1 MLGSTMIFEI
11 EKEENKKGTTEDEEI
26 IIKVYLDLL
35 PLSVNMSTTPSSP
48 SSPSLSPSPPSSPSS
63 FPSYTVSFTPKE
75 LRNRIESLSTNLWEI
90 KSNS

>member
-1 MLGSTMIFEI
+1 MIFEI
-11 EKEENKKGTTEDEEI
+11 EKAENKKGMTEDEEI

-48 SSPSLSPSPPSSPSS
+48 KSPSPSPPSSPSS

-75 LRNRIESLSTNLWEI
+75 LRNRIESLSTNLWDF
-90 KSNS
+90 KMNK